1 MDYLI
6 PGLTGFLVG
15 GGIYAATY
23 QKVFPGVSQFA
34 DFGARSIPELWN
46 VNPWSFILFF
56 VTFTLL
62 LFHLF
67 RLKKL

>member
-6 PGLTGFLVG
+6 PGLAGFLVG

-23 QKVFPGVSQFA
+23 QAVFPKVSQVA
-34 DFGARSIPELWN
+34 DFGARAIPELWH

-56 VTFTLL
+56 ITVTLL
-62 LFHLF
+62 LFHFF